1 MNRRPDAWLGGSV
14 VVVGKLVASAL
25 SAQVLLDGAL
35 IEARDAPEPQ
45 FLEEIIM
52 FHEAFKRFKSCYL
65 QHMRRCSRVYYPL
78 TLKDDLLRSW
88 LAPAEA
94 TPTVSGGDW
103 RKQKPT
109 FDSKSVGR
117 LHRAH

>member
-52 FHEAFKRFKSCYL
+52 FHEAF
-65 QHMRRCSRVYYPL
+65 
-78 TLKDDLLRSW
+78 
-88 LAPAEA
+88 
-94 TPTVSGGDW
+94 
-103 RKQKPT
+103 
-109 FDSKSVGR
+109 
-117 LHRAH
+117 